1 MPDIVAAITFRVRAF
16 LLTILSL
23 SIAIACVAV
32 SGCDAGD
39 VTGDD
44 KVTLRFWN
52 GFTGPDGRTMLALVK
67 RFNEQNADVHVVM
80 QRMEWGTYY
89 NKLFVANLGGRA
101 PQVFVVHTDNLT
113 RFNRA
118 GFLRPMDDLAAPGS
132 GGGAGAGG
140 IDANDIDPNVW
151 AAVER
156 DGKHMGVPLDIH
168 TIGMYYNKALFRK
181 AGIVDARGEPKPP
194 RNREEFVDALRKL
207 TRDENGDGVKDT
219 HGLAFT
225 WLRTNAYTLIRQ
237 FGGDI
242 LTRDGK
248 TVILDR
254 PEAVAGMQ
262 FAVDMIGREK
272 VIMAP
277 ENLSTFGGAFIGF
290 RQGKLG
296 IVFEG
301 IYMLPELRRQ
311 KDLDFGAAPVPQIGP
326 HKAAWASSHVLCLR
340 TDLKDRELDAA
351 KRFVKFLSDNSL
363 DWAEGGQ
370 IPVRKSL
377 RDTERFRGMT
387 AQHEFSKQIPHA
399 AYYPPSPF
407 INEYH
412 AEFDPAV
419 ERILRRSETP
429 QQAFS
434 AAAARIRDVFERYR
448 REEQGATADAGGGG
462 GGR

>member
-1 MPDIVAAITFRVRAF
+1 MRAF
-16 LLTILSL
+16 LLTILSV
-23 SIAIACVAV
+23 SIAVAAV
-32 SGCDAGD
+32 CGCDAGD

-44 KVTLRFWN
+44 KITLRFWN

-67 RFNEQNADVHVVM
+67 RFNEKNADVHVVM

-89 NKLFVANLGGRA
+89 NKLFVSNLGGRA

-113 RFNRA
+113 RFHRA
-118 GFLRPMDDLAAPGS
+118 GFLRAMDDLAVPGNGGGGGGGGGS
-132 GGGAGAGG
+132 GSIG
-140 IDANDIDPNVW
+140 IDANDFDPNVW

-156 DGKHMGVPLDIH
+156 DGRHMGIPLDIH

-181 AGIVDARGEPKPP
+181 AGIVDEKGEPKPP
-194 RNREEFVDALRKL
+194 TNREEFIDALKKL
-207 TRDENGDGVKDT
+207 TRDENRDGVNESY
-219 HGLAFT
+219 GLAFT

-237 FGGDI
+237 WGGDI

-248 TVILDR
+248 TVILDQ

-262 FAVDMIGREK
+262 FAVDMIEK
-272 VIMAP
+272 EKAIMPP

-296 IVFEG
+296 IIFEG

-311 KDLDFGAAPVPQIGP
+311 KDLDFGAAPVPQLGP

-340 TDLKDRELDAA
+340 TDLGDRELEAA
-351 KRFVKFLSDNSL
+351 KRFVQFLSDNSL

-377 RDTERFRGMT
+377 RETARFRGMT
-387 AQHEFSKQIPHA
+387 AQSAFAQQIPHA

-419 ERILRRSETP
+419 EKILRRSQTP

-434 AAAARIRDVFERYR
+434 TAAQRIRDVFERYR
-448 REEQGATADAGGGG
+448 QEEAASVGSAQ
-462 GGR
+462 

>member
-1 MPDIVAAITFRVRAF
+1 MRLLRVALIC
-16 LLTILSL
+16 L
-23 SIAIACVAV
+23 IAC
-32 SGCDAGD
+32 STLSCDGINPA
-39 VTGDD
+39 GDD

-52 GFTGPDGRTMLALVK
+52 GFTGPDGRTMLAMVK
-67 RFNEQNADVHVVM
+67 RFNRQNPDVHVVM

-89 NKLFVANLGGRA
+89 NKLFVSNLGGRA
-101 PQVFVVHTDNLT
+101 PHVFVVHSDNLT

-118 GFLRPMDDLAAPGS
+118 GFLRPMDDLAGP
-132 GGGAGAGG
+132 GG
-140 IDANDIDPNVW
+140 IDANDFDPNVW

-156 DGKHMGVPLDIH
+156 DGKHMGIPLDIH

-181 AGIVDARGEPKPP
+181 AGIVDETGEPKPP
-194 RNREEFVDALRKL
+194 TNREEFVDALRKL
-207 TRDENGDGVKDT
+207 TRDENGDGVNDT
-219 HGLAFT
+219 YGLAFT

-248 TVILDR
+248 TVILDQ
-254 PEAVAGMQ
+254 PEAIAGMQ
-262 FAVDMIGREK
+262 FAVDMIEK
-272 VIMAP
+272 EKAIMAP

-311 KDLDFGAAPVPQIGP
+311 KDLEFGAAPVPHIGP
-326 HKAAWASSHVLCLR
+326 HQAAWASSHVLCLR
-340 TDLKDRELDAA
+340 ADLDGRELDAA
-351 KRFVKFLSDNSL
+351 TRFVKFLSDNSL

-387 AQHEFSKQIPHA
+387 AQNAFSKQIPYA

-407 INEYH
+407 INEYL

-419 ERILRRSETP
+419 ERILRRSQTP
-429 QQAFS
+429 QQALS
-434 AAAARIRDVFERYR
+434 AAAARIRDVLERYR
-448 REEQGATADAGGGG
+448 RQEQSASADADG

>member
-1 MPDIVAAITFRVRAF
+1 MPGEGVAGVPGEGVYRYNIGVRSIRF
-16 LLTILSL
+16 LILCATLTVL
-23 SIAIACVAV
+23 AV
-32 SGCDAGD
+32 GGAGCDAVD
-39 VTGDD
+39 PSAD

-52 GFTGPDGRTMLALVK
+52 GFTGPDGRTMLALVR
-67 RFNEQNADVHVVM
+67 RFNEQNPDVHVVM

-89 NKLFVANLGGRA
+89 NKLFVSNLGGRA
-101 PQVFVVHTDNLT
+101 PQVFVVHSDNLT

-118 GFLRPMDDLAAPGS
+118 GFLRPMDDVT
-132 GGGAGAGG
+132 GAGG
-140 IDANDIDPNVW
+140 IDANDFDANVW

-156 DGKHMGVPLDIH
+156 DGRHMGIPLDIH
-168 TIGMYYNKALFRK
+168 TIGMYYNKALFRR
-181 AGIVDARGEPKPP
+181 AGIVDANGEPKPP
-194 RNREEFVDALRKL
+194 TNREEFVDALRKL

-219 HGLAFT
+219 YGLAFT

-237 FGGDI
+237 WGGDI

-248 TVILDR
+248 TVVLDQ
-254 PEAVAGMQ
+254 PEAAAGMQ
-262 FAVDMIGREK
+262 FAVDMIEKEK

-311 KDLDFGAAPVPQIGP
+311 KDLDFGAAPVPQLGP
-326 HKAAWASSHVLCLR
+326 HNAAWASSHVLCLR
-340 TDLKDRELDAA
+340 SDLEGRELDAA

-377 RDTERFRGMT
+377 RDTDQFRAMT
-387 AQHEFSKQIPHA
+387 AQNEFSKQIPHA

-419 ERILRRSETP
+419 ERILRRSQTP
-429 QQAFS
+429 EQAFA

-448 REEQGATADAGGGG
+448 REEQSATADAGGGS
-462 GGR
+462 R